1 MAGSGKREAALERR
15 HARLAAE
22 RSAASRTQTAQPK
35 AAPTGVADRACTWRR
50 RPAERRRGRRAT
62 APGAWM
68 RSTRPPPRGERCR
81 RPSRARPWV
90 PVEHALDP
98 DAVDVLRA
106 HDDHVR
112 GAVEDRQVAVA
123 VDLDEV
129 VRAEP
134 AVGRD
139 GLGRRLDVVA
149 AAGEERRA
157 ADPDLADALA
167 RRGAEAVLL
176 DAVHDADAGGR
187 AAAAPI
193 EARPAVVVRELAR
206 LDGPQGADA
215 VAVARHGSN
224 VSTMEKPIGGEI
236 DAIGISP
243 GFGGVGENTLRAELP
258 HALWRAGFKLGVR

>member
-1 MAGSGKREAALERR
+1 MELGHGLARRGADWVLLGS
-15 HARLAAE
+15 
-22 RSAASRTQTAQPK
+22 RSA
-35 AAPTGVADRACTWRR
+35 GRR
-50 RPAERRRGRRAT
+50 RDVLDGRRQLDVREPDRGVEPERRRRAGLALLEDDGLDAQGVVGHAVDRRELDRRA
-62 APGAWM
+62 A
-68 RSTRPPPRGERCR
+68 
-81 RPSRARPWV
+81 
-90 PVEHALDP
+90 VEHALDL
-98 DAVDVLRA
+98 DAVDVLRS

-123 VDLDEV
+123 VDLGEV

-224 VSTMEKPIGGEI
+224 VSTMEKR
-236 DAIGISP
+236 
-243 GFGGVGENTLRAELP
+243 T
-258 HALWRAGFKLGVR
+258 

>member
-1 MAGSGKREAALERR
+1 
-15 HARLAAE
+15 
-22 RSAASRTQTAQPK
+22 
-35 AAPTGVADRACTWRR
+35 
-50 RPAERRRGRRAT
+50 
-62 APGAWM
+62 
-68 RSTRPPPRGERCR
+68 
-81 RPSRARPWV
+81 V

-123 VDLDEV
+123 VDLGEV
-129 VRAEP
+129 ARAEP

-215 VAVARHGSN
+215 VAVTRDGSN
-224 VSTMEKPIGGEI
+224 VSTMEKRARSTPS
-236 DAIGISP
+236 AS
-243 GFGGVGENTLRAELP
+243 LRAS
-258 HALWRAGFKLGVR
+258 AASAKTRCARRAATCCGERFKLFPELFTSPAL

>member
-1 MAGSGKREAALERR
+1 M
-15 HARLAAE
+15 
-22 RSAASRTQTAQPK
+22 
-35 AAPTGVADRACTWRR
+35 
-50 RPAERRRGRRAT
+50 
-62 APGAWM
+62 
-68 RSTRPPPRGERCR
+68 
-81 RPSRARPWV
+81 

-123 VDLDEV
+123 VDLGEV

-206 LDGPQGADA
+206 LADA

-258 HALWRAGFKLGVR
+258 HALWRAEFKLENEHVNLQL